1 MKFFKVFFIN
11 FLLLYFFLYS
21 IEILINYQKKTLYQK
36 NITYYVNLLQKKNLD
51 EKYYLN
57 FLPYKLLNEKKEL
70 LLLSGYESA
79 NIILCLD
86 EKNKPIIFRS
96 DNNGFRNYNNENHYD
111 ILLIGDS
118 FVQGYCVND
127 DNYLNNQFKKFKI
140 KTKNLAVGANGPL
153 LEFATYKEYEHEIKY
168 KNLILFITPEN
179 DFYDLSLEKNNSILL
194 RYLNDKSFRQNLLNK
209 ENREVKKNILN
220 AYFKNNLNKDLSVFF
235 NIYHFNLKEVGKLTK
250 KILEKKKSF
259 EETFYYLKN
268 KEIDNLFFLI
278 LDNFYSSSLDQK
290 GGKFFVVFNSFSPN
304 LIYPKNKEEEELKK
318 LLENKLTY
326 IKYYLNKKSIKY
338 FDFNEYVNKNY
349 NKENIQKIFK
359 NINNNWDHYSEE
371 GYYILA
377 REINKTLIEK

>member
-1 MKFFKVFFIN
+1 MKFFKVIFIN
-11 FLLLYFFLYS
+11 FILLYFLLYS
-21 IEILINYQKKTLYQK
+21 LEILINYQKKTLYKK
-36 NITYYVNLLQKKNLD
+36 NRTYYVNLLQKKNPD

-57 FLPYKLLNEKKEL
+57 FLPNKLLKKRKEL
-70 LLLSGYESA
+70 LPLSGYENT

-96 DNNGFRNYNNENHYD
+96 DNNGFRNNNNDNHYD

-127 DNYLNNQFKKFKI
+127 DNYLNNQFQKLKI

-179 DFYDLSLEKNNSILL
+179 DFYDLSLEKNNTILL
-194 RYLNDKSFRQNLLNK
+194 QYLNDKSFRQNLLNK
-209 ENREVKKNILN
+209 ENREIKKNILN
-220 AYFKNNLNKDLSVFF
+220 TYFKNNLNKNLYVFF
-235 NIYHFNLKEVGKLTK
+235 NIYHFNLKEVGELTK
-250 KILEKKKSF
+250 KILKKKISF
-259 EETFYYLKN
+259 EENFYYLRS

-278 LDNFYSSSLDQK
+278 LDNFYSSSINQK
-290 GGKFFVVFNSFSPN
+290 EGKFFVVFNSLSPN

-318 LLENKLTY
+318 LLENKLIY
-326 IKYYLNKKSIKY
+326 IKYYLNNKSIKY

-349 NKENIQKIFK
+349 NKENIQQIFK
-359 NINNNWDHYSEE
+359 KINNNWDHYSEE
-371 GYYILA
+371 GYYIIA
-377 REINKTLIEK
+377 REINKNLIGK

>member
-1 MKFFKVFFIN
+1 MRFFKVFFIN

-21 IEILINYQKKTLYQK
+21 IEILINYQKKTFYQK
-36 NITYYVNLLQKKNLD
+36 NRTYYVNLLQKKNLD

-70 LLLSGYESA
+70 LLLSGYENA

-209 ENREVKKNILN
+209 ENREIKKNILN

-250 KILEKKKSF
+250 KILKKKKSF

-290 GGKFFVVFNSFSPN
+290 EGKFFVVFNSFSPN

-349 NKENIQKIFK
+349 NKENIQKVFK
-359 NINNNWDHYSEE
+359 NIDNNWDHYSEE